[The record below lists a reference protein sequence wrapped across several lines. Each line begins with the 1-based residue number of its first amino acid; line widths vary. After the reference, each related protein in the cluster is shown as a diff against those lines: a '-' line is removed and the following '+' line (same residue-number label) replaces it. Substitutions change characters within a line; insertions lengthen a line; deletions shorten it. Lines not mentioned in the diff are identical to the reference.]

1 MLFLIVSPSLAI
13 IVGATS
19 ITVDTDGE
27 EYDPG
32 EEVEIYGTADPNT
45 NVTILVNSTV
55 GIEFNITVTTDEDG
69 EYETMFPLSSDAPD
83 GVYNLTASTGDA
95 TAHASF
101 MVTQIN
107 IRVRA
112 PETSEDVVV
121 IDPIL
126 LASERAVRLR
136 TAIDRAYAF
145 LDRINATADR
155 LEDEGYDVEEIRLN
169 LDEANETLIEAVVL
183 LDLFD
188 IEGATEK
195 VATAREILDMTMDLL
210 HSMAKKVKE
219 VKAERFLEYMER
231 RIISMNEK
239 IYRLRNGVA
248 AGAVVSATAML
259 QNTKRKLQSI
269 RTQLVAGDVVDA
281 IEELDDAVEEIE
293 ETIGGLNG
301 KGISKQIKSMNKL
314 EAKISILNASAEK
327 LRKRGED
334 TSEIEEEIQNAQ
346 KFIDEA
352 MELLEE
358 GDTNAVEEVLEE
370 IQEQLEKM
378 EEAHRKKI
386 RSKITNKI
394 NKLIK
399 KSEKLHP
406 NNDTN

>member
-27 EYDPG
+27 EYEPG

-101 MVTQIN
+101 MVTQTN
-107 IRVRA
+107 TLNEE
-112 PETSEDVVV
+112 ETSEDVVV

-126 LASERAVRLR
+126 WASERAVRLR

-169 LDEANETLIEAVVL
+169 LDEANETLNEAVVL

-195 VATAREILDMTMDLL
+195 VATARETLDVTMDLL

-269 RTQLVAGDVVDA
+269 RTQLVAGDVADA

-352 MELLEE
+352 MALLEE
-358 GDTNAVEEVLEE
+358 GDINAVEGVLEE
-370 IQEQLEKM
+370 IQEQLEKT
-378 EEAHRKKI
+378 EEASRKKI

-406 NNDTN
+406 NNDTD

>member
-101 MVTQIN
+101 MVTQTN
-107 IRVRA
+107 ILNEE
-112 PETSEDVVV
+112 ETSEDVVV

-126 LASERAVRLR
+126 WASERAVRLR

-210 HSMAKKVKE
+210 HSTAKKVKE

-239 IYRLRNGVA
+239 IHRLRNGVA

-269 RTQLVAGDVVDA
+269 RTQLVAGDVADA
-281 IEELDDAVEEIE
+281 IEGLDDAVEEIE

-352 MELLEE
+352 MALLEE

-370 IQEQLEKM
+370 IQEQLEKT

-406 NNDTN
+406 NNDTD